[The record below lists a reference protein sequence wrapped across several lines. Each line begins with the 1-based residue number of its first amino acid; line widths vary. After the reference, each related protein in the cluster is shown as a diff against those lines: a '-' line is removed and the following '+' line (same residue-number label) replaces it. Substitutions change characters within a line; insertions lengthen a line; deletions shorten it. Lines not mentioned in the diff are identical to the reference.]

1 LGGVSIIRI
10 IIGIIIILHGLI
22 HLLYFGQ
29 SARFFELQSGMVWPS
44 GSWAFLKIL
53 GDGTTR
59 ILANI
64 SLVLAAIGF
73 AVGGLALL
81 FQQAWFQPVV
91 AGAAIL
97 SILIYILFWNG
108 KFLNLD
114 NQGGVGILI
123 DLAILVSMFTL
134 LKSFL
139 KI

>member
-1 LGGVSIIRI
+1 MFRI
-10 IIGIIIILHGLI
+10 IFGIFIIFHGLV

-29 SARFFELQSGMVWPS
+29 SAKFFELQPGMVWPS
-44 GSWAFLKIL
+44 GSWAFSRLF

-64 SLVLAAIGF
+64 SLFLTAIGF
-73 AVGGLALL
+73 AAGGLALL
-81 FQQAWFQPVV
+81 FKQAWFQPVV

-97 SILIYILFWNG
+97 SILTYILFWNG
-108 KFLNLD
+108 KMLNLD

-123 DLAILVSMFTL
+123 DMAILGSMFVL

>member
-1 LGGVSIIRI
+1 MVSIIF
-10 IIGIIIILHGLI
+10 GIIIILHGLV

-29 SARFFELQSGMVWPS
+29 SARFFELQPGMIWPS
-44 GSWAFLKIL
+44 GSWAFSKLL

-73 AVGGLALL
+73 AVGGLAIL
-81 FQQAWFQPVV
+81 FKQVWFQPVV

-97 SILIYILFWNG
+97 SIWIYILFWNG
-108 KFLNLD
+108 KMLNLD
-114 NQGGVGILI
+114 SQGGVGILI
-123 DLAILVSMFTL
+123 DGAILISMFVL
-134 LKSFL
+134 LKSYL

>member
-1 LGGVSIIRI
+1 MIKIVF
-10 IIGIIIILHGLI
+10 GIIIILHGLV

-29 SARFFELQSGMVWPS
+29 SARFFELQPGMIWPS
-44 GSWAFLKIL
+44 GSWAFSKLL

-59 ILANI
+59 VLANI

-73 AVGGLALL
+73 AVGGLALFL
-81 FQQAWFQPVV
+81 KQAWFQPLV

-108 KFLNLD
+108 KMLNLD
-114 NQGGVGILI
+114 NQGGIGILI
-123 DLAILVSMFTL
+123 DMAILISMFVL
-134 LKSFL
+134 LKSYL